1 MSGKRIFI
9 IFVIV
14 LISNLLATAQ
24 NQQKDM
30 DRFTIVIHGGAGTIL
45 KKNMTPEKELEYKNK
60 LKEALTAGYSIL
72 ANGGNSI
79 DAVETAIK
87 IMEDSPLF
95 NAGKGAVFTNEGK
108 NEMDASIMEGKT
120 LNAGSVA
127 MVNTIKNPIS
137 AARMV
142 MEKSPHVMMVGEG
155 AVKFAKEQNLEIVDS
170 AYFYDEKRWL
180 QWQNIKGSND
190 LELDHSDDRAENN
203 RKEFDAEFSDDGDR
217 KFGTVGAVAIDK
229 NGDIAAGTSTGG
241 MTNKM
246 YGRAGD
252 SPIIGAGTYA
262 NNKTCGVSC
271 TGHGEYF
278 IRKVVAYDISALM
291 EYKNLTLQEAADIVI
306 HKKLKE
312 IGGSGGII
320 AVDSHGN
327 FSLTFNTEGMY
338 RGSMTKEGKPIVSI
352 YKGND

>member
-1 MSGKRIFI
+1 MKGKRIFI
-9 IFVIV
+9 IFALV
-14 LISNLLATAQ
+14 LTSNLWAVAQ

-30 DRFTIVIHGGAGTIL
+30 GTFTIVIHGGAGTIL
-45 KKNMTPEKELEYKNK
+45 KAKMTPEKELAYKNV
-60 LKEALTAGYSIL
+60 LNESLNAGYLIL
-72 ANGGNSI
+72 KVGGKSI
-79 DAVETAIK
+79 DAVEAAIK
-87 IMEDSPLF
+87 VMEDSPLF

-108 NEMDASIMEGKT
+108 NEMDASIMDGKS
-120 LNAGSVA
+120 LNAGAVA
-127 MVNTIKNPIS
+127 MVNTIRNPIS

-142 MEKSPHVMMVGEG
+142 MEKSPHVMMVGKG
-155 AVKFAKEQNLEIVDS
+155 AVKFAKEQELEIVDS
-170 AYFYDEKRWL
+170 SYFYDEKRWM

-190 LELDHSDDRAENN
+190 LELDHSEERTNIN
-203 RKEFDAEFSDDGDR
+203 RKEFDAEFDDENDK

-229 NGDIAAGTSTGG
+229 NGNIAAGTSTGG

-262 NNKTCGVSC
+262 NDKTCGVSC

-291 EYKNLTLQEAADIVI
+291 EYKGYSLQEAADLVI

-320 AVDSHGN
+320 AVDSQGN

-338 RGSMTKEGKPIVSI
+338 RGSMKEDGKPFVGI
-352 YKGND
+352 YKKDD

>member
-1 MSGKRIFI
+1 MRGTRIFI
-9 IFVIV
+9 IFAFV
-14 LISNLLATAQ
+14 LICNLWARAQ
-24 NQQKDM
+24 NQKKDM
-30 DRFTIVIHGGAGTIL
+30 DRYTIVIHGGAGTIL
-45 KKNMTPEKELEYKNK
+45 KKNMTPEKERDYEKK
-60 LKEALTAGYSIL
+60 LNEALMAGYNIL
-72 ANGGNSI
+72 AEGGNSV
-79 DAVETAIK
+79 DAVEAAIK
-87 IMEDSPLF
+87 VMEDSPLF
-95 NAGKGAVFTNEGK
+95 NAGKGSVFTNEGK
-108 NEMDASIMEGKT
+108 NEMDASIMDGKT

-155 AVKFAKEQNLEIVDS
+155 AVKFAKEQNMEIVDS

-180 QWQNIKGSND
+180 QWQNIKGSNE
-190 LELDHSDDRAENN
+190 LQLDHSDDRPENN

-291 EYKNLTLQEAADIVI
+291 EYQNLSLQEAADIVI

-320 AVDSHGN
+320 AVDSQGN

-338 RGSMTKEGKPIVSI
+338 RGSMTEDGEPTISI
-352 YKGND
+352 YKEKD